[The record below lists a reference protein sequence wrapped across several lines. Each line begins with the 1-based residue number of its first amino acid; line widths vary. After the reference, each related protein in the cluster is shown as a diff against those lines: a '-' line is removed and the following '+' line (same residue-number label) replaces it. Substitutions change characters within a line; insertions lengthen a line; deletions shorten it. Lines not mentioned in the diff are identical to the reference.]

1 MKRFIYDQVIER
13 ENICNM
19 EQETKTILSKLAN
32 RRNLVIYAPRN
43 YGKTSLVKNIVI
55 PEFKARNKDA
65 FVYFVDLQDV
75 KDVQH
80 LNEIMQKA
88 FEHAFAESFP
98 AGSLV
103 NKIKEYLQ
111 SFQPE
116 VSVDPLTAKMTF
128 ALNSNKS
135 RLRQIDIAEIFSLIN
150 QISKKHPTLLVFDE
164 FQVIAKF
171 EKLDATFRS
180 LFQVLDSVPI
190 IIMGS
195 QKHLLLELFANPN
208 APLANFGTDVEI
220 PEIPYEIY
228 HRYIEERFTI
238 YGVEISAEASKHIQD
253 SMNRIPEFINI
264 VADNLL
270 ILAKELKLKRVEDD
284 SLVDQVIALL
294 VDNKLSRFNAVLT
307 PLSRSEENVLIA
319 IAKFNRVAKPNS
331 KEFLQMVSVSQS
343 AVPKIIY
350 KLLMNGYLEFNQQ
363 EYYVSDPL
371 LNLYLAKYR

>member
-1 MKRFIYDQVIER
+1 LKRFIYDQVIDR

-19 EQETKTILSKLAN
+19 EQETKIILGKFAD

-43 YGKTSLVKNIVI
+43 YGKTSLVKNIII
-55 PEFKARNKDA
+55 PEFKARNKGA

-75 KDVQH
+75 KDLQH
-80 LNEIMQKA
+80 LNEIIQKA
-88 FEHAFAESFP
+88 FEQAFAESFP

-103 NKIKEYLQ
+103 NKIKEYLY

-116 VSVDPLTAKMTF
+116 LSIDSLTAKMTF

-135 RLRQIDIAEIFSLIN
+135 KFRQIDISEIFSLIN
-150 QISKKHPTLLVFDE
+150 QINKKHPTLIVFDE

-195 QKHLLLELFANPN
+195 QKHLLLELFANSN

-220 PEIPYEIY
+220 HEIPYEIY
-228 HRYIEERFTI
+228 HSYIQERFAI
-238 YGVEISAEASKHIQD
+238 YDLAISSETTKHIQD

-270 ILAKELKLKRVEDD
+270 ILAKELKLKSVENV
-284 SLVDQVIALL
+284 SLVDQVISLL

-307 PLSRSEENVLIA
+307 PLSMSEENVLIA
-319 IAKFNRVAKPNS
+319 IAKANRVSKPNS
-331 KEFLQMVSVSQS
+331 KEFLQSVTVSQS
-343 AVPKIIY
+343 AVQKIIY
-350 KLLMNGYLEFNQQ
+350 KLLMNGYLEYNQQ